1 MDSEITQAINQ
12 QAHMLTAMSFAAIR
26 LKLREQAK
34 AMLKERKPVDEV
46 IRVIQAMGLPGKTLG
61 PWRQPI
67 PDVAGTRK

>member
-1 MDSEITQAINQ
+1 MNSEITQAINQ

-46 IRVIQAMGLPGKTLG
+46 IRVIQAAVLPGEGL
-61 PWRQPI
+61 QP
-67 PDVAGTRK
+67 